1 MQLREKRWP
10 TPSSLVC
17 CEGYKNMRAPFQ
29 VLIIPFRRGANGY
42 EFAVLRRSDTGW
54 WQFVAG
60 GGEDDETPVQAA
72 QREISEETGLA
83 DRGLM
88 KPDSCNTVP
97 KDAFADAEAWG
108 PDIYVVPEYCFAVDA
123 GDNELVLSSEHTGLR
138 WVSYDEASRLL
149 KWDSNRNAL
158 WELRERLK
166 AVGEG
171 NGT

>member
-1 MQLREKRWP
+1 
-10 TPSSLVC
+10 
-17 CEGYKNMRAPFQ
+17 MRAPFQ
-29 VLIIPFRRGANGY
+29 VLVIPFRRSERGY
-42 EFAVLRRSDTGW
+42 EFAVLRRRDTGW

-60 GGEDDETPVQAA
+60 GGEDKETPVQAA

-83 DRGLM
+83 GRGLM
-88 KPDSCNTVP
+88 KLDSCNTVP
-97 KDAFADAEAWG
+97 KHAFADAEAWG
-108 PDIYVVPEYCFAVDA
+108 PEVHVIPEYCFAVDA
-123 GDNELVLSSEHTGLR
+123 TDDEIVLSDEHTEMR
-138 WVSYDEASRLL
+138 WVSYDEARRLL